1 MIFAANNK
9 QCCNCCCENTRVAF
23 ICNLHRP
30 KQSNL
35 PIGHQFNSVIAALL
49 HKNMEDDNSSSESDD
64 EFLTVGSKSKGIV
77 DREALIRK
85 KLLES
90 FYGQTGGSSPANTDQ
105 PRKISPSKPEE
116 NKNSSHTKGS
126 AADFKDLDSPYF
138 DVDSHTKSHVES
150 STVHDLLELDEQ
162 LTLQVR
168 TLDST
173 TQNMVYENYSK
184 FIDGTAAISSVGVN
198 VQANEQGLERLMKG
212 MATINEKSKSVE
224 EELGSLRDAV
234 AEKIR
239 VKRLL
244 TRLDALLKLPETLR
258 GQISVR
264 DRRSEFSVDN

>member
-1 MIFAANNK
+1 MA
-9 QCCNCCCENTRVAF
+9 
-23 ICNLHRP
+23 H
-30 KQSNL
+30 
-35 PIGHQFNSVIAALL
+35 
-49 HKNMEDDNSSSESDD
+49 DDSSSESDD
-64 EFLTVGSKSKGIV
+64 EFLTVGNKSNGKV

-90 FYGQTGGSSPANTDQ
+90 FYGQTGATGPANAAEASRT
-105 PRKISPSKPEE
+105 
-116 NKNSSHTKGS
+116 SSSRAEGNRHSVHAKGS
-126 AADFKDLDSPYF
+126 AADTKDLDSPFF
-138 DVDSHTKSHVES
+138 DVDNHTKGHVLG
-150 STVHDLLELDEQ
+150 STVHDLLEMDEQ

-198 VQANEQGLERLMKG
+198 VQANEQGLERLMTG

-224 EELGSLRDAV
+224 DELGSLRDAV

-244 TRLDALLKLPETLR
+244 TRLDALLKLPATLR
-258 GQISVR
+258 EQISVS
-264 DRRSEFSVDN
+264 DRYAKLC